1 MLHYILSFTVYTL
14 AMSGLIGLALLVY
27 KKVQGGVVS
36 GKNSKILS
44 IEESMALN
52 PRKSLMIVKAGSE
65 RFLIACDLDKTTLIA
80 KLNQQEMIVDAIK
93 ENVVTTYNHSLP
105 KSTIV
110 DLDKVKN
117 TIDNENMNVL
127 FPNKNKKEKDN
138 NKNLLNNKFQNKT
151 ESKEPKN
158 VVHFEVI
165 NDKNPQGAEL
175 RKSRNGK
182 RQNVTIEV
190 GKVRNHGLST
200 IKEIVHK
207 VNEI

>member
-36 GKNSKILS
+36 GKNSKMLS
-44 IEESMALN
+44 VEESMALN
-52 PRKSLMIVKAGSE
+52 PRKSLMIVKAGNE

-80 KLNQQEMIVDAIK
+80 KLNQHEMIADAVK
-93 ENVVTTYNHSLP
+93 ENVVTDNSHRLP
-105 KSTIV
+105 KSSII

-117 TIDNENMNVL
+117 TIENENMSVL
-127 FPNKNKKEKDN
+127 FPNKNKKEKEN
-138 NKNLLNNKFQNKT
+138 QRSSLNSKFQNKT
-151 ESKEPKN
+151 ESKEDKN

-165 NDKNPQGAEL
+165 NDKNPQGAEI